1 MIATCST
8 DKTIKIWNYANKS
21 LEISN
26 LLTEEA
32 LAVAFHPSGFHIVV
46 AIQDKILFMNI
57 LSKALQQFKSI
68 PVKGC
73 REIKFSNGGHLFAA
87 AHGNNASFVYNFYTY
102 NGDTPPPQFQCKG
115 HIQKV
120 RSIDWFDDDTG
131 FVSASQGGDVYFW
144 DLINHL
150 DG

>member
-1 MIATCST
+1 LIVTCST
-8 DKTIKIWNYANKS
+8 DKTVKIWNYANKS

-46 AIQDKILFMNI
+46 AIQDKIIFMNI

-87 AHGNNASFVYNFYTY
+87 AHGNNASYVYNFYTY
-102 NGDTPPPQFQCKG
+102 NGDTPPPQF
-115 HIQKV
+115 
-120 RSIDWFDDDTG
+120 
-131 FVSASQGGDVYFW
+131 
-144 DLINHL
+144 
-150 DG
+150 